1 MDRRGLRTALTFEV
15 TKLVE
20 RKKGAHIILAEASF
34 TLR

>member
-1 MDRRGLRTALTFEV
+1 MLMSVTGEFEV